1 MADIKPFRALRPRDD
16 MVERIAALPYDVYTR
31 KEAYEKAQDLLFE
44 EMPMLYLSLES
55 NTWATG
61 AKLQNV
67 KIYPDGAINMKNAK
81 MAN

>member
-1 MADIKPFRALRPRDD
+1 M
-16 MVERIAALPYDVYTR
+16 Y
-31 KEAYEKAQDLLFE
+31 YEKAQDLLFE